1 MNTIEADVW
10 HGNFTEFPEFKDRTI
25 MLKYPDRDICTM
37 QMLQFTAEYQYP
49 DQV

>member
-1 MNTIEADVW
+1 
-10 HGNFTEFPEFKDRTI
+10 
-25 MLKYPDRDICTM
+25 M